1 MSTRQKD
8 RRKPLGVVGSVSRSA
23 GTVVGTVAATG
34 KRIAVFGVKGAAV
47 VRRNILG
54 TRVAADEKPGKKRQ
68 GKQAK
73 IKKKAKKPKSSSRP
87 RKRPASKAGAK
98 TKVAIRAQK
107 PRPRATKA
115 KVSGDKSDKSVI
127 SIEPEAKIHR
137 PQSEKTGVE
146 TKVAIGAQKP
156 QPRVA
161 KAKTS
166 GGKSDKTA
174 GSTKLKTKIRRLENE
189 MEDLKYPPVDLED
202 EYFDG

>member
-98 TKVAIRAQK
+98 TKVAI
-107 PRPRATKA
+107 
-115 KVSGDKSDKSVI
+115 
-127 SIEPEAKIHR
+127 
-137 PQSEKTGVE
+137 
-146 TKVAIGAQKP
+146 GAQKP

-174 GSTKLKTKIRRLENE
+174 GSTELKTKIRRLEGE
-189 MEDLKYPPVDLED
+189 LDDLKYPPVDLEN
-202 EYFDG
+202 EYFDD